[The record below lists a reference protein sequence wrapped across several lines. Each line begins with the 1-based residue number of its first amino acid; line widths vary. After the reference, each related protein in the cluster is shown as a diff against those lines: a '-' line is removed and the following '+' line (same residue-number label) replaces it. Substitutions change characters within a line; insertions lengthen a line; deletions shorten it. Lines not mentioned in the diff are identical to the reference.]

1 MGIREHHFVPFR
13 GDVREKLTPD
23 MPNFRPPQRKN
34 RHNDMPTILTA
45 KERDTVLEKSE
56 TFLHR
61 EIGVGFL
68 D

>member
-1 MGIREHHFVPFR
+1 
-13 GDVREKLTPD
+13 
-23 MPNFRPPQRKN
+23 
-34 RHNDMPTILTA
+34 MPTILTA

-68 D
+68 DWLGIIGRAYWFLISKYLVRENDSSRNNTK